1 MKPKAIPQK
10 AKPELSQTAIS
21 DPAISDPAAIGCA
34 FVSQGGVPCLGSGEI
49 ERLFHDLGQANLPER
64 TRLLMAAKLPKK
76 AKKLIEEAA
85 EVSLD
90 AVLGNRK
97 GLVNESVDVLYH
109 LIVLWRSC
117 DITPDVVWAEM
128 NRRANNLGV
137 SEKLPKS
144 LNKREKQKT
153 I

>member
-1 MKPKAIPQK
+1 MKTKTVPQK
-10 AKPELSQTAIS
+10 TKSETSQTAKPDLVVS
-21 DPAISDPAAIGCA
+21 GDACA
-34 FVSQGGVPCLGSGEI
+34 SHDGPPCLGSGEI

-97 GLVNESVDVLYH
+97 GLINESVDVLYH

-117 DITPDVVWAEM
+117 DVTPDVVWAEM

-137 SEKLPKS
+137 SEKLPKKP
-144 LNKREKQKT
+144 NKGELQK
-153 I
+153 II

>member
-1 MKPKAIPQK
+1 MKTKTVPQK
-10 AKPELSQTAIS
+10 TKPEAGRATIPEPASTGC
-21 DPAISDPAAIGCA
+21 DPASPETA
-34 FVSQGGVPCLGSGEI
+34 SCLGSGEI
-49 ERLFHDLGQANLPER
+49 ERLFNDLGQSNLPER

-76 AKKLIEEAA
+76 AKKLIEEAS

-97 GLVNESVDVLYH
+97 GLINESVDVLYH

-117 DITPDVVWAEM
+117 GITPELVWAEM

-137 SEKLPKS
+137 SEKLPKKPGKGE
-144 LNKREKQKT
+144 LPKT

>member
-1 MKPKAIPQK
+1 MKTKTVLKTEKSDTP
-10 AKPELSQTAIS
+10 QTAPPN
-21 DPAISDPAAIGCA
+21 PAPSGCGS
-34 FVSQGGVPCLGSGEI
+34 VPQDGPPCLGSGEI

-90 AVLGNRK
+90 AVLGNQK
-97 GLVNESVDVLYH
+97 GLINESVDVLYH

-117 DITPDVVWAEM
+117 DVTPDLVWAEM

-137 SEKLPKS
+137 SEKLPKKP
-144 LNKREKQKT
+144 NKGDAQKLA
-153 I
+153 

>member
-1 MKPKAIPQK
+1 MKIKTVPKAADPT
-10 AKPELSQTAIS
+10 PS
-21 DPAISDPAAIGCA
+21 DGAVPASPVPDAASPPSGP
-34 FVSQGGVPCLGSGEI
+34 PCLGSGEI
-49 ERLFHDLGQANLPER
+49 ERLFHDLGQENLPER

-97 GLVNESVDVLYH
+97 GLINESVDVLYH

-117 DITPDVVWAEM
+117 DITPDLVWGEM

-137 SEKLPKS
+137 SEKLPKKP
-144 LNKREKQKT
+144 NKGDVQKLA
-153 I
+153 